1 MPKLSISTI
10 VELVAAARNNS
21 ERAVICMA
29 ITDRDGKGVTG
40 LTESN
45 FTIDDLLVAPGG
57 SGLRIDTIVP
67 NVRPGFYNLDVVP
80 SNTWEVG
87 VYVLGVTVE
96 SGDDDGTKLVKMVL
110 E

>member
-29 ITDRDGKGVTG
+29 ITDRDGKGVSG

-57 SGLRIDTIVP
+57 SGVHANRRAIRDRSAQGLGP
-67 NVRPGFYNLDVVP
+67 VR
-80 SNTWEVG
+80 
-87 VYVLGVTVE
+87 
-96 SGDDDGTKLVKMVL
+96 
-110 E
+110 